1 MLKNS
6 CELLAMRGAR
16 FWLTE
21 LAFAVDKLKSWRER
35 LQSHG
40 VAIEGERAWSVY
52 FRGPDGHLVEL
63 AMPGCGQFVDGY
75 TGHRLSAKQKA
86 LPLRK
91 GQ

>member
-1 MLKNS
+1 
-6 CELLAMRGAR
+6 MRAAR

-63 AMPGCGQFVDGY
+63 AMPGVGNLLMGIPVIGFQPNKRRFHCARVNSLCQA
-75 TGHRLSAKQKA
+75 RC
-86 LPLRK
+86 
-91 GQ
+91 